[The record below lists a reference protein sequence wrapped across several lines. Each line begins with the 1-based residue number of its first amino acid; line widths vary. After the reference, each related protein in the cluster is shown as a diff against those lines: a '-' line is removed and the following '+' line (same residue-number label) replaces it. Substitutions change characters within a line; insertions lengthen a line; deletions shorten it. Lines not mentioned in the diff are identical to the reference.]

1 MNIVIVMAGGVGK
14 RAGALIPKQYNL
26 IAGRPVIDYVLDAVN
41 ASQRNDRTVIVMDRH
56 WFSYSAMIRDEDYD
70 IVQSGE
76 SRIQSLHN
84 ALRHIRENYACD
96 KIVIVDATA
105 PFIYADL
112 LDDYFDKLD
121 SYDVV
126 ITAQKITGGFTDIHD
141 ARLDRENY
149 IITQSPEG
157 FRFELLWKNFDPHF
171 PYQETAGMLPDGSK
185 RYYNFQFTNNLK
197 LTYDFE
203 LTYAE
208 LMLQNLGKLNSR
220 KNVAFF
226 DKDILLTEGLK
237 MNLLRTRPE
246 ETMQWIDMVYAA
258 MPRLLSKWEIT
269 SFLPNQ
275 ISRYG
280 LVLQAKSRTLGEVVM
295 KFIPGFVD
303 RFERELEAL
312 QTLPKSYMCPLLDID
327 EESKCM
333 LLEKITPARYASFE
347 ENLKL
352 TEMFRHV
359 IGDAVRYDPEI
370 TPLRHIPP
378 YFDELKWR
386 LDNAHTMPYCRDL
399 ITPEL
404 VYAVELFEKKFA
416 DAPLYVI
423 HGDLHEL
430 NILDNGK
437 RFYGIDP
444 VGMIAPLELECVR
457 FIRND
462 VRNHPSFGYD
472 QRFEILLRSF
482 GRFVDIKQL
491 AKMFIIDM
499 VYCTFNS
506 TFENEDPAETYV
518 DLELIS
524 IAKEWLRVNT

>member
-1 MNIVIVMAGGVGK
+1 MNIVIVMAGGVGN
-14 RAGALIPKQYNL
+14 RPGALIPKQYNL

-41 ASQRNDRTVIVMDRH
+41 ASLCTDKTVIVMDRQ

-76 SRIQSLHN
+76 SRIESLHN
-84 ALRHIRENYACD
+84 ALKHIRENYACD

-121 SYDVV
+121 IYDVV

-141 ARLDRENY
+141 ARLDRNNY

-197 LTYDFE
+197 LTNDFE

-237 MNLLRTRPE
+237 MNLLRTQPE
-246 ETMQWIDMVYAA
+246 QTMLWIDMVYAA
-258 MPRLLSKWEIT
+258 MPRLLSKWEVT

-280 LVLQAKSRTLGEVVM
+280 LVLQAKSRTYGEVIL
-295 KFIPGFVD
+295 KFIPEFIG
-303 RFERELEAL
+303 RFERELEAM
-312 QTLPKSYMCPLLDID
+312 QILPKSYMCALLDVD
-327 EESKCM
+327 EPSNCM

-359 IGDAVRYDPEI
+359 IGDAVQFTDE
-370 TPLRHIPP
+370 TPLHYIPL
-378 YFDELKWR
+378 YFDELKGK
-386 LDNAHTMPYCRDL
+386 LANADSMPYCRDL
-399 ITPEL
+399 IVPEL
-404 VYAVELFEKKFA
+404 VYAVDLFEKKFA
-416 DAPLYVI
+416 NAPLYI
-423 HGDLHEL
+423 MHGDLHEL

-444 VGMIAPLELECVR
+444 NGMLGPLELECVR

-462 VRNHPSFGYD
+462 VRNHPSFGYA

-482 GRFVDIKQL
+482 GRFMDIKRL
-491 AKMFIIDM
+491 ADMFIIDM
-499 VYCTFNS
+499 AYCTFNS

-524 IAKEWLRVNT
+524 IAKEWIKMNS